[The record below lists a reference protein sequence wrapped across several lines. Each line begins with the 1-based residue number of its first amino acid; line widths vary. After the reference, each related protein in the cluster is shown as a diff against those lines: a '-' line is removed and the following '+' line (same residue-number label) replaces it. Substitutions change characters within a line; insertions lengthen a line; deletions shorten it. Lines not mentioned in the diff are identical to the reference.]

1 MTRKTP
7 HADTRLAQFLRQR
20 ILELKPSKSQIDIAT
35 EAGFTN
41 PNMLSMIKAGT
52 SKLPLDRVQA
62 LAKALEIDPKRLFLL
77 AFQQT
82 GDETTQKA
90 VEDIFGTVVTR
101 NEVRWL
107 EEVRDASG
115 HSDPALTTR
124 ARTALRA
131 IFGK

>member
-1 MTRKTP
+1 MTRSTP
-7 HADTRLAQFLRQR
+7 HANTGLAKFLRQR
-20 ILELKPSKSQIDIAT
+20 ILELKPAKSQVEIAT

-62 LAKALEIDPKRLFLL
+62 LARALDTDPKRLFLL
-77 AFQQT
+77 AIDQ
-82 GDETTQKA
+82 GGGETTRKA
-90 VEDIFGTVVTR
+90 IEDIFGTIVTR

-107 EEVRDASG
+107 EELRDASG
-115 HSDPALTTR
+115 HGDPALTAR
-124 ARTALRA
+124 ARNALRA